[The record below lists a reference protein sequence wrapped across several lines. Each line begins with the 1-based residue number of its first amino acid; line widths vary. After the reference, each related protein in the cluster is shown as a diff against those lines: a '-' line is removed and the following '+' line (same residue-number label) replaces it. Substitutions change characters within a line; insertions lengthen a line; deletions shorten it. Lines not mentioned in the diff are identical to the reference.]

1 MGNHKPHV
9 SKTLRL
15 AIMKCSRLKNKAIS
29 LSYPAFIKNYKKQ
42 QNLATKLKKQFEKR
56 MFR

>member
-9 SKTLRL
+9 PKTLRL
-15 AIMKCSRLKNKAIS
+15 AIMKYSHLKNKAIS

-42 QNLATKLKKQFEKR
+42 QKLATKLKKQFEKR